1 MENVTENK
9 ILELNDDLLK
19 EIFALSTASTDYE
32 VTLAYDAKNEDFWQK
47 ENLDE
52 IYKQNQQKREYALDS
67 LRGVLSWL
75 ERHGYEIHHEG
86 QKVDL
91 TNILSTLVQKEEES

>member
-1 MENVTENK
+1 MENTVQHQS
-9 ILELNDDLLK
+9 LELNDDLLK

-32 VTLAYDAKNEDFWQK
+32 VNLAYDAKNEDFWQK
-47 ENLDE
+47 ENLNE
-52 IYKQNQQKREYALDS
+52 VYKLGQQKREYALDS

-75 ERHGYEIHHEG
+75 NRHNYEIHQEG

-91 TNILSTLVQKEEES
+91 SNILNTLVQKEEEE